1 MGALTARGLVPHDG
15 RIVLVAV
22 AIVAAMSHGVAVG
35 AHEATDAGPRTVD
48 PSEAG
53 YTYAVGAFRPEYTPP
68 APGTYALPPIATI
81 SDHPLLDDKGTPT
94 RLFDAV
100 GGRIAV
106 VAFVYTTCTEA
117 TGCPVSFAVLH
128 GLDRAIAADR
138 GLARRVRLV
147 TISFDPERDTPARM
161 ASTRRLHRPRSD
173 WRFLTTRDET
183 ALAPLLADF
192 DQPVAKLSYADG
204 TWTGLFRH
212 VLKVFLVDR
221 EHRVRNVYSTGFFNP
236 ALVLNDVKTVL
247 LAAGE

>member
-1 MGALTARGLVPHDG
+1 MPRPPSG
-15 RIVLVAV
+15 RRAAFLAV
-22 AIVAAMSHGVAVG
+22 AIVAAVSGLHGGAG
-35 AHEATDAGPRTVD
+35 AHDAIDARPRTVD
-48 PSEAG
+48 PSEAA

-81 SDHPLLDDKGTPT
+81 SDHALLDDKGTPT
-94 RLFDAV
+94 RLFDVA
-100 GGRIAV
+100 GGRIVV

-117 TGCPVSFAVLH
+117 GGCPVSFAVLH

-138 GLARRVRLV
+138 ALARRVRLI

-173 WRFLTTRDET
+173 WRFVTTRDET

-192 DQPVAKLSYADG
+192 DQPVAKLRYADG

-221 EHRVRNVYSTGFFNP
+221 EHRVRNVYSTGFLNP